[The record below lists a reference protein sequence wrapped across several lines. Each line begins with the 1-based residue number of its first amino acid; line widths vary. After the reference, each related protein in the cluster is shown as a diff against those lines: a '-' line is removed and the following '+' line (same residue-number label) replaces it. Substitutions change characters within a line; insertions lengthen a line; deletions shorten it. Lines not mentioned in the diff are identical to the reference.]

1 MTEKDFIE
9 LAEDPNYTIE
19 ETLKIAYENGRNEVL
34 EKLRNAKSELWMEGV
49 NMTDEYQG
57 VWVRYRNIE
66 KSLDEILGEKRDD

>member
-9 LAEDPNYTIE
+9 LAEDPNNTIE
-19 ETLKIAYENGRNEVL
+19 EALKKAYENGRNEMF

-57 VWVRYRNIE
+57 VWVRFRDIE
-66 KSLDEILGEKRDD
+66 KILDKVIGD